1 MFFFLSFHERG
12 TNNFSESPRE
22 NKPEGLDGLI
32 STRNLQTLV
41 IIFGNDFVGGDLEEE
56 DESFARMV
64 GDRRFLILG
73 EETAMLDNESQYHSQ
88 LIQSKLK

>member
-1 MFFFLSFHERG
+1 M
-12 TNNFSESPRE
+12 
-22 NKPEGLDGLI
+22 
-32 STRNLQTLV
+32 
-41 IIFGNDFVGGDLEEE
+41 IIFGDDFIGGDLEEE

-73 EETAMLDNESQYHSQ
+73 EETAMLDNEPHYHSQ